1 MNDYTRPVTEI
12 IRQRFSCREYL
23 EDPID
28 EAGQRRLRDFIGKNQ
43 SGPWHTPMRFELVA
57 AVEQDSASLK
67 NLGTYGLIINPTGF
81 IVGAARP
88 GEKYLEDYGYA
99 MERIILSATD
109 LGLGTCWLGGTF
121 ARSGFAQRIS
131 AASGEVIPAVTSVG
145 YITEQKALRNRI
157 LGRQP
162 NTGHR
167 YPRCDLFFQ
176 GEFGIPLSPDE
187 AGSYALPLEMVR
199 LGPSA
204 SNKQPWRVIRGD
216 RAWHFYLHRTRG
228 YGSNNLLFR
237 MLKLEDLQ
245 RVDMGIALCHF
256 ELASSELGLAG
267 RWATAEPAIKK
278 PDEMTGYVA
287 SWIEQD

>member
-1 MNDYTRPVTEI
+1 MDEYTRPVTEI
-12 IRQRFSCREYL
+12 IQQRFSCREYL
-23 EDPID
+23 EDPIN
-28 EAGQRRLRDFIGKNQ
+28 ETGQRLLRDFIGKNQ
-43 SGPWHTPMRFELVA
+43 RGPWNTPMRFELVA

-81 IVGAARP
+81 IVGAVRP
-88 GEKYLEDYGYA
+88 GGKYLEDYGYA

-121 ARSGFAQRIS
+121 AKSSFAQRIS
-131 AASGEVIPAVTSVG
+131 TAPEEVIPAVTSVG
-145 YITEQKALRNRI
+145 YITEQKALRNRV
-157 LGRQP
+157 LGRHP

-167 YPRCDLFFQ
+167 YPWCDLFFQ

-187 AGSYALPLEMVR
+187 AGSYTLALEMVR

-216 RAWHFYLHRTRG
+216 RAWHFYLRRTRG
-228 YGSNNLLFR
+228 YGNSLLFR

-245 RVDMGIALCHF
+245 RVDMGIAMCHF
-256 ELASSELGLAG
+256 ELASSELGLTG
-267 RWATAEPAIKK
+267 RWAMAEPAIIK
-278 PDEMTGYVA
+278 PDDLTEYVA

>member
-1 MNDYTRPVTEI
+1 VDEYTRPVTEI

-23 EDPID
+23 EDPIN
-28 EAGQRRLRDFIGKNQ
+28 EARQLLLRDFIGKNQ
-43 SGPWHTPMRFELVA
+43 RGPWNTPMRFELVA
-57 AVEQDSASLK
+57 AVEQDSTSLN

-81 IVGAARP
+81 IVGAVRP
-88 GEKYLEDYGYA
+88 GGKYLEDYGYA

-121 ARSGFAQRIS
+121 ARSSFAQRIS
-131 AASGEVIPAVTSVG
+131 AVPEEVIPAVTSVG

-157 LGRQP
+157 LGRHP

-167 YPRCDLFFQ
+167 YPWCDVFFQ
-176 GEFGIPLSPDE
+176 GEFGTPLSPDE

-204 SNKQPWRVIRGD
+204 SNKQPWRVIRRD
-216 RAWHFYLHRTRG
+216 RAWHFYLRRTRG
-228 YGSNNLLFR
+228 YGNSLLFK

-245 RVDMGIALCHF
+245 RVDMGIAMCHF
-256 ELASSELGLAG
+256 ELASSELGVTG
-267 RWATAEPAIKK
+267 RWAIAEPAIKK
-278 PDEMTGYVA
+278 PDDLTEYVA